1 MSSALI
7 GHSGFVGSNIL
18 LSENF
23 EFKFNSSNISSIN
36 YKHINRIVC
45 AGVQSVKWQANKDPD
60 TDWNGIEKLMNAL
73 RTVSADRFTLIST
86 IDVYQHPQNT
96 DETTI
101 LSTEKGDAYG
111 RHRLIFEEFIKKQF
125 EQVHIIRLP
134 GLFGLNLRKNVL
146 YDMLQDNRLEFINPE
161 SRFQWY
167 DLSRLCSDI
176 KIIEDAGLNL
186 TNLMPE
192 PVETGTIQKLIFPD
206 KKIGGNAGAAAFYD
220 VRTINANIFG
230 SEGNYIY
237 NAEEVLKRIAN
248 FVKKMRI

>member
-7 GHSGFVGSNIL
+7 GHTGFVGSNIL

-23 EFKFNSSNISSIN
+23 EFKFNSSNISSISN
-36 YKHINRIVC
+36 RHFNRIVC
-45 AGVQSVKWQANKDPD
+45 AGVQAVKWQANKDPE
-60 TDWNGIEKLMNAL
+60 TDWSGIEKLINAL
-73 RTVSADRFTLIST
+73 RTVSTDRFILIST
-86 IDVYQHPQNT
+86 IDVYQHPQNI

-101 LSTEKGDAYG
+101 LSTQNGDPYG
-111 RHRLIFEEFIKKQF
+111 RHRLIFEEFVKKQF

-146 YDMLQDNRLEFINPE
+146 YDMLQDNRLEFINPK

-176 KIIEDAGLNL
+176 KKIEDAGLSL

-192 PVETGTIQKLIFPD
+192 PVETGAIQKLIFPD
-206 KKIGGNAGAAAFYD
+206 KKIGGNDGSSVFYD

-230 SEGNYIY
+230 TEGNYIY
-237 NAEEVLKRIAN
+237 NAEEVLNRIAS